1 MEIEYKKR
9 HRQLKVKLLD
19 ETVRT
24 FMIDESATVAAL
36 TEHVGYKMGI
46 KNPEEFSF
54 KIVRCPKT
62 TSSGTLDP
70 AAQPGLCRAGTIPRT
85 GCTPT

>member
-54 KIVRCPKT
+54 KIVRCPNSVSFFLARRC
-62 TSSGTLDP
+62 SSTRVLN
-70 AAQPGLCRAGTIPRT
+70 AGMIPRT